1 MRLQLQ
7 LQQLEKGFTVLDWD
21 RQLQRDAVKGIGI
34 GFHWSD
40 SCGVVSRELE
50 ELQRTFEFVIPA
62 KAGIQYFLS
71 TARFSLLRE

>member
-7 LQQLEKGFTVLDWD
+7 VQQLEKGFTVLDWN
-21 RQLQRDAVKGIGI
+21 RQLQRDAMEGIGI

-62 KAGIQYFLS
+62 KAGIQYF
-71 TARFSLLRE
+71 